1 LTESTHRTIYLADYR
16 PPAYRIERT
25 ELTLELDDS
34 CTLVKSRLTIRRD
47 YDRTEGVRPL
57 VLDGRDLELQAI
69 RLNGKP
75 IAGEHYRLGTEQLTI
90 PAPPAEM
97 VLEIDNLIHP
107 DRNTVLEG
115 LYKSGDKL
123 CTQCEAQGFRRIT
136 WFLDRPDVPSRFEV
150 TIIGDPERYPVML
163 ANGNLVDRGRLDDGR
178 VWVKWRD
185 PFPKPSYLFA
195 LVAGRLAMVEDFY
208 STGSGRRIALQFFVE
223 EHNLDRCGH
232 ALESLKKAMA
242 WDEETYGLEYDLD
255 QYMVVAVDDFNMG
268 AMENKGLNVFNS
280 KYVLAS
286 PATATDTDYENIEA
300 VIGHEYF
307 HNWTGNRVTC
317 RDWFQLSLKEG
328 LTVFRDQEFSA
339 DMTSRPVKRIS
350 DVAMLRGHQFPEDGG
365 PMAHPVRTDSYI
377 EINNFYTITVYEKGA
392 ELVRMIHTLLGQEAF
407 RRGLR
412 LYLERH
418 DGEAATVEDFINAMA
433 EAGNRDLG
441 QFMLWYSQAGTPVV
455 RAEISHDPDAKT
467 FSITFRQSCPDTPG
481 QTDKKPFHIPVKM
494 GLVGRDGQELPLI
507 VPTGHKFRTSRKAV
521 QLSFIEG
528 EGREGVTSRLLE
540 LRKEEESFTFTN
552 IAESPVPSLLRG
564 FSAPVKLEYD
574 YSDADLGLLVSHDSD
589 PFCRW
594 EAAQNLAVRKI
605 KGLVDDHLQGKVM
618 AVDPLFFEVYRQ
630 VMAERRNLDPP
641 FLAQLLTLPSEGY
654 LAEFFAVIEPE
665 VIHRAR
671 EFLRQG
677 LVAALHD
684 DFKACFDENRNDEP
698 YHYDPALAGHRTLK
712 NTCLAYLVLS
722 GGDDFEET
730 CFEQFRQADN
740 MSDEI
745 VALRILVHNGSVKG
759 APALAAFEETWRH
772 DPLVMDKWLT
782 VQATVPEPE
791 TLDRVRE
798 LMDHPAF
805 IFKNPNRVRALLGS
819 YARGNPVSFNRGDGA
834 GYRFMAAK
842 IIELDRM
849 NPQTAARLAGCFGRW
864 RRFNEA
870 RQELVKKELEKI
882 IRSDKISKDLYEVVS
897 KTLGNGKSGAAG

>member
-1 LTESTHRTIYLADYR
+1 MNESTHKTIYLADYR
-16 PPAYRIERT
+16 APAYRIEQT
-25 ELTLELDDS
+25 ELTLELDDGN
-34 CTLVKSRLTIRRD
+34 TLVKSRLTVKAD
-47 YDRTEGVRPL
+47 NDRSEGVRPL
-57 VLDGRDLELQAI
+57 VLDGRDLELRAI
-69 RLNGKP
+69 RINGKAL
-75 IAGEHYRLGTEQLTI
+75 AGEDYRLGPEHLTI
-90 PAPPAEM
+90 PDPPAEM
-97 VLEIDNLIHP
+97 ILEIDNLIHP
-107 DRNTVLEG
+107 DQNTVLEG

-123 CTQCEAQGFRRIT
+123 TTQCEAQGFRRIT
-136 WFLDRPDVPSRFEV
+136 WFLDRPDVLSRFEV

-163 ANGNLVDRGRLDDGR
+163 ANGNMIDSGSIADGR
-178 VWVKWRD
+178 NWVKWRD

-195 LVAGRLAMVEDFY
+195 LVAGKLSKVEDFY
-208 STGSGRRIALQFFVE
+208 TTSSGRRIALQFFVE
-223 EHNLDRCGH
+223 EHNLDHCGH

-242 WDEETYGLEYDLD
+242 WDEESYGLEYDLD

-392 ELVRMIHTLLGQEAF
+392 ELVRMVHTLLGRDDF
-407 RRGLR
+407 RKGLR

-418 DGEAATVEDFINAMA
+418 DGEAATVEDFIDAMA
-433 EAGNRDLG
+433 EAGGRDLG
-441 QFMLWYSQAGTPVV
+441 QFMRWYSQAGTPVV
-455 RAEISHDPDAKT
+455 RVEASHDPGAKT
-467 FSITFRQSCPDTPG
+467 LIMTFRQSCPPTPG
-481 QTDKKPFHIPVKM
+481 QPEKKPYHIPVAM
-494 GLVGRDGQELPLI
+494 GLLAPDGRELPLVI
-507 VPTGHKFRTSRKAV
+507 D
-521 QLSFIEG
+521 G
-528 EGREGVTSRLLE
+528 EERAGEASRLLE
-540 LRKEEESFTFTN
+540 LRKEEESFTFTD
-552 IAESPVPSLLRG
+552 IAAAPVPSLLRG
-564 FSAPVKLEYD
+564 FSAPVKLQYD

-605 KGLVDDHLQGKVM
+605 KRLVGDHLQGRVM
-618 AVDPLFFEVYRQ
+618 AVDPRFFEVYRQ
-630 VMAERRNLDPP
+630 VMADRKTLDPP

-665 VIHRAR
+665 AIHRAR
-671 EFLRQG
+671 EFLRQE
-677 LVAALHD
+677 LAAALHG
-684 DFKACFDENRNDEP
+684 DFKACFAENRNDRP
-698 YHYDPALAGHRTLK
+698 YRYDPVLAGQRTLK

-722 GGDDFEET
+722 GGDDFEES
-730 CFEQFRQADN
+730 CFTQFRQADN
-740 MSDEI
+740 MSDELA
-745 VALRILVHNGSVKG
+745 ALRILVHSGSAK
-759 APALAAFEETWRH
+759 AEEALAAFEGKWH
-772 DPLVMDKWLT
+772 DDPLVMDKWLT
-782 VQATVPEPE
+782 VQATVPEQE

-805 IFKNPNRVRALLGS
+805 VFKNPNRVRALLGS
-819 YARGNPVSFNRGDGA
+819 YARGNPVSFNRVDGA
-834 GYRFMAAK
+834 GYRFMAEK
-842 IIELDRM
+842 IVELDRM

-870 RQELVKKELEKI
+870 RRELVKKELEKI
-882 IRSDKISKDLYEVVS
+882 IRSDNISKDLYEVVS

>member
-1 LTESTHRTIYLADYR
+1 MTEPTHKTIYLADYR
-16 PPAYRIERT
+16 PPAYRIEQT

-34 CTLVKSRLTIRRD
+34 DTLVKSRLTVKAD
-47 YDRTEGVRPL
+47 YDRSEGVRPL
-57 VLDGRDLELQAI
+57 VLDGRDLELRAI
-69 RLNGKP
+69 RINGEP
-75 IAGEHYRLGTEQLTI
+75 LAGEDYRLGPEQLTI
-90 PAPPAEM
+90 PAPPGEM

-107 DRNTVLEG
+107 DQNTVLEG

-123 CTQCEAQGFRRIT
+123 TTQCEAQGFRRIT
-136 WFLDRPDVPSRFEV
+136 WFLDRPDVLSRFEV
-150 TIIGDPERYPVML
+150 TIIS
-163 ANGNLVDRGRLDDGR
+163 
-178 VWVKWRD
+178 K
-185 PFPKPSYLFA
+185 
-195 LVAGRLAMVEDFY
+195 VEDFY
-208 STGSGRRIALQFFVE
+208 TSVSGRGIALQFFVE
-223 EHNLDRCGH
+223 EHNLDHCGH

-300 VIGHEYF
+300 VIGPEYF

-392 ELVRMIHTLLGQEAF
+392 ELVRMVHTLLGPEKF

-418 DGEAATVEDFINAMA
+418 DGEAATVEDFIDAMA

-441 QFMLWYSQAGTPVV
+441 RFMLWYSQAGTPVV
-455 RAEISHDPDAKT
+455 RVETRHDPAAKT
-467 FSITFRQSCPDTPG
+467 LTMVFRQSCPPTPG
-481 QTDKKPFHIPVKM
+481 QPEKKPFHIPVAL
-494 GLVGRDGQELPLI
+494 GLLAPDGRELPL
-507 VPTGHKFRTSRKAV
+507 
-521 QLSFIEG
+521 FIEG
-528 EGREGVTSRLLE
+528 EGRAGEASRLLE
-540 LRKEEESFTFTN
+540 LRKAEERFTFTD
-552 IAESPVPSLLRG
+552 IAAAPVPSLLRG

-574 YSDADLGLLVSHDSD
+574 YSDGDLGLLVSHDSD

-605 KGLVDDHLQGKVM
+605 KGLVDDHLQGREM
-618 AVDPLFFEVYRQ
+618 AVDPEFFAVYRE
-630 VMAERRNLDPP
+630 VMAERQKLDPP

-654 LAEFFAVIEPE
+654 LAEFFEVIEFE
-665 VIHRAR
+665 AIHRAR
-671 EFLRQG
+671 EFLRSG
-677 LVAALHD
+677 LAAALRD
-684 DFKACFDENRNDEP
+684 ECTACFTENRVDQP
-698 YHYDPALAGHRTLK
+698 YRYDPVLAGRRSLK

-722 GGDDFEET
+722 GGDFEEV
-730 CFEQFRQADN
+730 CFEQFKKGDN
-740 MSDEI
+740 MSDQFS
-745 VALRILVHNGSVKG
+745 ALRILVHNGSAKG
-759 APALAAFEETWRH
+759 APALAAFEEKWRH

-782 VQATVPEPE
+782 VQATVPEPA
-791 TLDRVRE
+791 TLDRVRQ

-805 IFKNPNRVRALLGS
+805 VFKNPNRVRALLGS

-842 IIELDRM
+842 IVELDRM

-870 RQELVKKELEKI
+870 RRQLVKKELEKI
-882 IRSDKISKDLYEVVS
+882 VRSDKISKDLYEVVS
-897 KTLGNGKSGAAG
+897 KTLGNGKSGAGRS